1 MKCEKAQQNIILVT
15 YGELPDEQM
24 ASLEEHLAGCEA
36 CSRELQ
42 AQLALHEA
50 LALNPV
56 ADPSPNLLASARMR
70 LDEALDTI
78 PPHGLLTRL
87 RSNLFGWLG
96 YMQSAPGLM
105 TLLVGA
111 GLSVGFLS
119 GISTL
124 RYQVAH
130 QPRLP
135 SPVVLS
141 NTTNGTIANVSGIV
155 QTPNSAIVQ
164 VTYNRVVPET
174 VQGSLDDPQIR
185 QLLLI
190 GTKSAATNGVRTDS
204 VALLA
209 NECRAGRQC
218 LGEQDGGGI
227 RSALL
232 VSLRYDKSPAVR
244 LNALDGL
251 QPYVVED
258 QRVRDAV
265 LEALMHDA
273 SPQVRTRAISLLQPV
288 ESDSS
293 VRKVMRTVST
303 TDENP
308 YIRNVSTHALAGTA
322 DIQ

>member
-1 MKCEKAQQNIILVT
+1 MKCEKAQQNIVLVT

-36 CSRELQ
+36 CSGELK
-42 AQLALHEA
+42 AQLAMHEA
-50 LALNPV
+50 LACHPLI
-56 ADPSPNLLASARMR
+56 DPSPNLLASARMR

-78 PPHGLLTRL
+78 PPHGVLTRL

-96 YMQSAPGLM
+96 HMQGAPAL
-105 TLLVGA
+105 
-111 GLSVGFLS
+111 
-119 GISTL
+119 
-124 RYQVAH
+124 
-130 QPRLP
+130 
-135 SPVVLS
+135 
-141 NTTNGTIANVSGIV
+141 
-155 QTPNSAIVQ
+155 QTPNPQVVQ

-185 QLLLI
+185 QLLMI
-190 GTKSAATNGVRTDS
+190 ATKTPATNAVRTDS

-209 NECRAGRQC
+209 NECRTGHQCAG
-218 LGEQDGGGI
+218 EPDGAGI

-232 VSLRYDKSPAVR
+232 VSLRYDKNPNVR
-244 LNALDGL
+244 LNALEGL
-251 QPYVVED
+251 QPYVAED
-258 QRVRDAV
+258 HKVRDAV
-265 LEALMHDA
+265 LEALMHDT

-293 VRKVMRTVST
+293 VRQVMRTVST

>member
-1 MKCEKAQQNIILVT
+1 MKCEKAQQNIVLVT

-36 CSRELQ
+36 CSRELKT
-42 AQLALHEA
+42 QLAMHEA
-50 LALNPV
+50 LACHPMV
-56 ADPSPNLLASARMR
+56 DPSPNLLASARMR

-78 PPHGLLTRL
+78 PPHGFLTRL
-87 RSNLFGWLG
+87 RSNLFAWMGH
-96 YMQSAPGLM
+96 MQGAPALM
-105 TLLVGA
+105 TLLVG
-111 GLSVGFLS
+111 VGFLV
-119 GISTL
+119 GNFTN

-135 SPVVLS
+135 SAVVLS

-155 QTPNSAIVQ
+155 PTPNSQIVQ
-164 VTYNRVVPET
+164 VTYNRVVRET

-185 QLLLI
+185 QLLMI
-190 GTKSAATNGVRTDS
+190 GTKAAATNGVRTDS

-209 NECRAGRQC
+209 SECRTGHQC
-218 LGEQDGGGI
+218 LDEPDGGGI

-232 VSLRYDKSPAVR
+232 VSLRYDKSAAVR
-244 LNALDGL
+244 MNALEGL
-251 QPYVVED
+251 QPYVAQE

-265 LEALMHDA
+265 LEALMHDS
-273 SPQVRTRAISLLQPV
+273 SPDVRARAIRLLQPV

-303 TDENP
+303 TDVNP
-308 YIRNVSTHALAGTA
+308 YIRTVSTHALAGTA

>member
-1 MKCEKAQQNIILVT
+1 MKCEKAQQNIVLVT
-15 YGELPDEQM
+15 YGEQPDEQM

-42 AQLALHEA
+42 ATLALHEA

-78 PPHGLLTRL
+78 PPRGFIARL
-87 RSNLFGWLG
+87 RSDLFGWLG
-96 YMQSAPGLM
+96 HMQGAPALM
-105 TLLVGA
+105 TLLIG
-111 GLSVGFLS
+111 VGFLA
-119 GISTL
+119 GNFTN

-130 QPRLP
+130 QPKLP

-190 GTKSAATNGVRTDS
+190 GSKAEATNGVRMDS

-218 LGEQDGGGI
+218 VGGTDGSGI

-265 LEALMHDA
+265 LEALMHDT
-273 SPQVRTRAISLLQPV
+273 SPDVRTRAISLLQPV

-308 YIRNVSTHALAGTA
+308 YIRNVSSHALAGTA